1 MSSNLKIIQSVEN
14 GLIKFTQFEM
24 SQPIQPNLLKSLA
37 AKRLFKSLLSQYDR
51 KPVGT
56 EDWLLFI
63 EWAVKHKVLTQQS
76 KTWRITKSR
85 LKNIFEHPVFIQKID
100 AVEKEIF
107 EAHEIE
113 NIESLGSLSTRKAK
127 YIPAH
132 VSNALI
138 RYLRS
143 SKSSYS
149 EAAVRWIKVSLITG
163 MRGIE
168 WAKTDYLDNNGYPY
182 LRIVNTTKGS
192 PFSTRHSVSLPPI
205 RNFPLTHLSPEDL
218 SLVREHL
225 SKIKEILNSEG
236 TVGFTKHYEAISNL
250 IYLQNRK
257 LPDEAREAGTYGI
270 YSCRH
275 QVIANMK
282 ASKRF
287 SIDEIGRM
295 LGQSTKKI
303 TERTYAKAK
312 VGYMADLPS
321 DNIDEN

>member
-1 MSSNLKIIQSVEN
+1 MSNNVNIIQSVEN
-14 GLIKFTQFEM
+14 GLIKFGDFEH
-24 SQPIQPNLLKSLA
+24 SQPLQPNLLKSQA
-37 AKRLFKSLLSQYDR
+37 AKRLFKSLMAQYQG
-51 KPVGT
+51 KPSDT
-56 EDWLLFI
+56 ESWLLFI
-63 EWAVKHKVLTQQS
+63 EWAVKYKILTQQS

-85 LKNIFEHPVFIQKID
+85 LKNIFEHPIFLKKID
-100 AVEKEIF
+100 DVEKTIYED
-107 EAHEIE
+107 HEIQ
-113 NIESLGSLSTRKAK
+113 NIESLGSNSTKKAK
-127 YIPAH
+127 YIPIH

-149 EAAVRWIKVSLITG
+149 EAAVRWMKVSLITG
-163 MRGIE
+163 MRGVE
-168 WAKTDYLDNNGYPY
+168 WARTDYLDNNGHPY

-192 PFSTRHSVSLPPI
+192 PFATRHSVSLPPI
-205 RNFPLTHLSPEDL
+205 RNFPLAHLSPEDL
-218 SLVREHL
+218 SLIKEHL
-225 SKIKEILNSEG
+225 LSIKEILNTEG
-236 TVGFTKHYEAISNL
+236 TDGFNKHYEAISNL

-287 SIDEIGRM
+287 TIEAIGRM
-295 LGQSTKKI
+295 MGQSTRRI

-312 VGYMADLPS
+312 VGYSSDLPV
-321 DNIDEN
+321 DDIDE